1 MRSTIRKASRSWV
14 AAILIGL
21 LVISFALFGI
31 NDVFRGAI
39 GNDLAVVD
47 GKPVTQQE
55 FRAEFDRV
63 VKGAAEQAQ
72 REITTAEAREGG
84 LDTRTLDQLVADRVF
99 GAYTERLGIVPTEE
113 QLQTAIAG
121 IERFQDPQTRQFSQA
136 AYQQALQGLNMT
148 PVEFESRVRIDL
160 GRQMLLT
167 AALAGMTTPKVLARQ
182 VLAYATE
189 RRDVTIIPVPATLV
203 GGPTQPTDA
212 QVQALYD
219 ESREALMQP
228 ETRDLT
234 VVSAE
239 VSGFLAGVTVD
250 EAQIRAVFEQRKEQ
264 LGTPARVSFVQIVA
278 PDMAKAQAA
287 AERLRRGEAA
297 EAVARALGLGE
308 PLTYTDAPA
317 RDIRA
322 GPVAGE
328 VMEAGVGDVIAIDGS
343 LNKAAVRITGVRP
356 AVAAS
361 FEEFAASAR
370 QQFRQQAGAQAL
382 TVATETYDAA
392 IEEGASVADA
402 ARRAGFNV
410 TTLKGVT
417 AQGVDPRTGQPLA
430 ALAEAGPALAQA
442 FGLAQGDATELAPAG
457 ADRYVALVVDSI
469 TPSAPPPLASIRA
482 EVVQEWQRR
491 DLAKRLE
498 ARGKEL
504 LEAAKKDGLEVAA
517 RAANLPVRT
526 QPEPLQ
532 RGQGGQALTNAVF
545 GAKAGEIVLAPVA
558 NGVEY
563 AVIRVDKIS
572 RDDEAAAGDRLA
584 QAGQQVQQ
592 SLQNDLVSLIQKL
605 ATAFV
610 DVKTFPDRIAAAFG
624 DAPAETPADA
634 PPGEAAAPASDAR
647 KEAEPQGA
655 APAEAAPP
663 AGK

>member
-1 MRSTIRKASRSWV
+1 MLSTIRKASRSWV

-39 GNDLAVVD
+39 GNDLAVID

-55 FRAEFDRV
+55 FRAEFDRM
-63 VKGAAEQAQ
+63 VKGASEQGQ
-72 REITTAEAREGG
+72 REVTTAEAREGG

-136 AYQQALQGLNMT
+136 AYQQALQELEMT
-148 PVEFESRVRIDL
+148 PVDFESRVRVDL

-203 GGPTQPTDA
+203 GGPATPTDA
-212 QVQALYD
+212 QVQALYN

-234 VVSAE
+234 LVSAE
-239 VSGFLAGVTVD
+239 VAGFEAGVTID
-250 EAQIRAVFEQRKEQ
+250 EAQIRAVFEQRKDL

-278 PDMAKAQAA
+278 PDMTKARAA
-287 AERLRRGEAA
+287 ADRLRRGEPA

-308 PLTYTDAPA
+308 PLTYTDTPA
-317 RDIRA
+317 SDIRD
-322 GPVAGE
+322 GKVAGE
-328 VMEAGVGDVIAIDGS
+328 VMKAGVGDVIAIDGS
-343 LNKAAVRITGVRP
+343 LGKAAVRITGVLP
-356 AVAAS
+356 AVAANY
-361 FEEFAASAR
+361 EEFAASAR
-370 QQFRQQAGAQAL
+370 QQFREQAAAQAL
-382 TVATETYDAA
+382 TVATEAYDAA
-392 IEEGASVADA
+392 IEEGASVAEA
-402 ARRAGFNV
+402 ARRAGFTV
-410 TTLKGVT
+410 TAVKAVT
-417 AQGVDPRTGQPLA
+417 AQGVDPRTGQPLPE
-430 ALAEAGPALAQA
+430 LAEAGPALAQA
-442 FGLAQGDATELAPAG
+442 FGLAQGDATELSPAG
-457 ADRYVALVVDSI
+457 ADRYVALVVDAI

-563 AVIRVDKIS
+563 AVIRVDRIS

-592 SLQNDLVSLIQKL
+592 SLQSDLVSLIQKL
-605 ATAFV
+605 AAAFV
-610 DVKTFPDRIAAAFG
+610 DVKSYPERIAAAFG
-624 DAPAETPADA
+624 DAPSDTPAETPAGA
-634 PPGEAAAPASDAR
+634 GAAASPDAR
-647 KEAEPQGA
+647 KEGDSPEA
-655 APAEAAPP
+655 APAGTAPP
-663 AGK
+663 AEK